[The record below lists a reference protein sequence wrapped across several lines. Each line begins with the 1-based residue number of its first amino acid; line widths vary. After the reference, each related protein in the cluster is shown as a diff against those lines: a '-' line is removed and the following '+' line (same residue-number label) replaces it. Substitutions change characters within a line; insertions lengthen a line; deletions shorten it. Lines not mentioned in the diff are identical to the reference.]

1 MDALKSE
8 YDAGT
13 IRRRKIMADLN
24 KVRPNMDRATME
36 ADDFFAEHE
45 ALWADTAKFFPR
57 K

>member
-1 MDALKSE
+1 
-8 YDAGT
+8 
-13 IRRRKIMADLN
+13 MADLN